1 MASSDATLAVGS
13 QNDISFIDPRQQL
26 PVSSVSN
33 VDHNHGEQH
42 WTQDIQ
48 SLQTSSRN
56 LRLSM
61 ESR

>member
-13 QNDISFIDPRQQL
+13 QNDISFIDPRQQP

-33 VDHNHGEQH
+33 VDHNHGEQD

-48 SLQTSSRN
+48 SA
-56 LRLSM
+56 
-61 ESR
+61 